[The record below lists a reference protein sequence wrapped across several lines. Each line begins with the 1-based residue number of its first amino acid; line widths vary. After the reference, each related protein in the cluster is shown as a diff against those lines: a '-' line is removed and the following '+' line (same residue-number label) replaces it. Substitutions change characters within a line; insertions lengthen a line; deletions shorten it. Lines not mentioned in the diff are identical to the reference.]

1 MKNQKRENRSIN
13 PLSIVSLIISI
24 FAFLASVS
32 SLITSIY
39 YNQKEYEYKRKPEI
53 EVKGAPQIE
62 LDSSGEN
69 PQLTLSGINIEIL
82 KKNNLE
88 GIYIIQ
94 KNNEVTRLDLKDIE
108 NNVKN
113 QMEYKMHLKPD
124 ITKGQYKYWYF
135 FLYFK
140 TLDGTDSLQLIYTKT
155 WLQYLTLNGVS
166 EVEIYGFEN
175 SYPDDPAYEGEKIMA
190 KQYEKIVNEIS
201 KYKLL
206 VS

>member
-24 FAFLASVS
+24 FAFLVS
-32 SLITSIY
+32 IFSLITSIY

-53 EVKGAPQIE
+53 EVNGAPQIE

-69 PQLTLSGINIEIL
+69 PQLTLSGVNIEIL

-88 GIYIIQ
+88 GMYIIQ
-94 KNNEVTRLDLKDIE
+94 KDNEVTRLDLKDIE

-124 ITKGQYKYWYF
+124 ITKGQYKYRYF
-135 FLYFK
+135 FLYLK
-140 TLDGTDSLQLIYTKT
+140 TLDGTDNLQLIYTKT
-155 WLQYLTLNGVS
+155 WLQNLTFNGVS

-175 SYPDDPAYEGEKIMA
+175 SHLDDPAYEGEKIMA
-190 KQYEKIVNEIS
+190 KQYEKIANEVS
-201 KYKLL
+201 KYKLS